1 MSYDMGWLKLAG
13 KTIGEGT
20 FGKASWQNSSLGA
33 EFRVPTHFL
42 HDTGS
47 ARCSAEFMSFRS
59 SLARTSW
66 PASVSLSRC
75 AVLFMFFSL
84 FFRIC
89 LDFLNLHFWIQESEV
104 YGVALMGLVRIHS
117 FRQDPLPD
125 PWEREDCWSCRCRAG
140 CSWGLGYILQAPP
153 FCKDLVKGCSC
164 FIPKIP
170 WYWEMAV
177 GLDLNLIICRN
188 CTELFLNCFGHL
200 AVSWQLEGAYFEA
213 HPAPAHCLTLS
224 VVFINYFRS
233 RTCND
238 S

>member
-47 ARCSAEFMSFRS
+47 TQCSAEFMSFRS

-75 AVLFMFFSL
+75 AERFFSCSFQDL
-84 FFRIC
+84 PGFSQFAF
-89 LDFLNLHFWIQESEV
+89 LDPRKWSLWSCPDGFAPFHNL
-104 YGVALMGLVRIHS
+104 IHS

-177 GLDLNLIICRN
+177 GLDLNLMICRN

-224 VVFINYFRS
+224 VVFVN
-233 RTCND
+233 
-238 S
+238 